1 MSVEAELTTTAIAA
15 DLELGRF
22 IAANPDAGA
31 VVSFCGIARG
41 SDRQGAAV
49 AALHLD
55 HYPGMTERSL
65 DEIAAEGARRFDV
78 SAVRVVHRYGAI
90 QPGDVIVFVAAASAH
105 RRAAFLAADYLM
117 DRLKSDA
124 VFWKKEEGVDG
135 SRWIE
140 PTEADRADLA
150 RWNDPCPE
158 STKA

>member
-1 MSVEAELTTTAIAA
+1 MAIEAELATGVISAEA
-15 DLELGRF
+15 ELARF
-22 IAANPDAGA
+22 TAANPEAGA
-31 VVSFCGIARG
+31 VVTFSGLARG
-41 SDRQGAAV
+41 SDRQGDAV
-49 AALHLD
+49 TALHLD

-65 DEIAAEGARRFDV
+65 DAIAADGARRFDV
-78 SAVRVVHRYGAI
+78 SAVRIVHRCGTI

-135 SRWIE
+135 PRWIE